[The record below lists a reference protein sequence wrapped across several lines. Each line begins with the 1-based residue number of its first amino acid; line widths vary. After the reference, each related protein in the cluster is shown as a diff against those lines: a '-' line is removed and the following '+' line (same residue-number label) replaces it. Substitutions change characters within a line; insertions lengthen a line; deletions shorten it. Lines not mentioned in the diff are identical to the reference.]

1 MSLRKIREERQRIL
15 ELVLVII
22 LIGFFIN
29 VLATSLYSL
38 FPNTIFWV
46 AFSLLAL
53 LVVATYFLFTSYL
66 LAADL
71 KETIPF
77 VFAVNVKEVCIPQ
90 FGLYGSPMSLASFFF
105 REIVKETPGLK
116 EKIEKARP
124 DGLDFY
130 EKFFLDLTTFLV
142 VWKLSFGSWWLYE
155 RPLEYS
161 FRRYQR
167 PICRPSKKVKR
178 ADLVA
183 LLKNNT
189 FSKLKDPQLFDMT
202 LPPNTTIS
210 INEQKNKW
218 SIVMENKY
226 CRITI
231 GMSLAG
237 SKGFWGL
244 ADVPVQFSS
253 MKRDDFDTLDFF
265 IDFEAKFKVLM
276 SMSRQMKD
284 YYDWA
289 EGIFE
294 KLRDD
299 FDWRTQV
306 EKIPTVLKALGS
318 EYFTL

>member
-1 MSLRKIREERQRIL
+1 MSLRKIREERRRML

-22 LIGFFIN
+22 LIGLFIN

-46 AFSLLAL
+46 AFSLLAV
-53 LVVATYFLFTSYL
+53 LVVAAYFVFASRL
-66 LAADL
+66 LATDL
-71 KETIPF
+71 KKTIPF
-77 VFAVNVKEVCIPQ
+77 VFAVNVKEVCIPE

-116 EKIEKARP
+116 GKIEKARR
-124 DGLDFY
+124 DDFDFY

-142 VWKLSFGSWWLYE
+142 VKQLSFGFCWLYE

-161 FRRYQR
+161 FRRFQR
-167 PICRPSKKVKR
+167 AIDRPSKKVKR
-178 ADLVA
+178 ADLLA
-183 LLKNNT
+183 LLRNNT
-189 FSKLKDPQLFDMT
+189 FSKLRDPQLFDMT

-210 INEQKNKW
+210 INEPKNKW
-218 SIVMENKY
+218 SIVMENRY

-231 GMSLAG
+231 GVSLGG
-237 SKGFWGL
+237 SEGFWGL

-253 MKRDDFDTLDFF
+253 MKGDDFDTLDFF
-265 IDFEAKFKVLM
+265 IDFEVKFKVLM

-289 EGIFE
+289 EGVFE
-294 KLRDD
+294 RLRND
-299 FDWRTQV
+299 FDWRAQV